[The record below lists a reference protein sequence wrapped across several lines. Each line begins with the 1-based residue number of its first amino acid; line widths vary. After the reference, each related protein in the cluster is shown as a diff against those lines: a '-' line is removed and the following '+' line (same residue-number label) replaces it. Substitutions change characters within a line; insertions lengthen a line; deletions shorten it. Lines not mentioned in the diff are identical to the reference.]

1 MKDTI
6 AADISYCSYEC
17 ISRKG
22 NPAMRVSDITYVKN
36 EYVKEAEPIK
46 PLWESSA
53 AKALEGMRLP
63 EEKRLDTL
71 ELHVDEDTSY
81 TTNAP
86 KKKEGCIV
94 VLQKYHFLD
103 DIEQYV
109 GIFEKYAKGEIS
121 KYDFEGYIA
130 GAEKALGS
138 ALNNGF
144 FYSIT
149 RGVYNL
155 VDEMKENLK
164 NGVANTLENLKTK
177 FSIEGREFT
186 YKEMSAIQ
194 KTGSYLQKMIGGNSP
209 CGYDDYMKMGM
220 ARAYAYKP
228 ELGLTKDQADV
239 LSEAA
244 ERMIQQKLE
253 NNKHWIEIAASEE
266 QNSRWKGYYIGGTIA
281 VASNT
286 QIISGI
292 MNAFSEMDPT
302 DPDSVE
308 KAVKRYQEL
317 LKPWNERCASYIAT
331 QAPGYASGYVQ
342 EKSADFRKEF
352 YSYWNRNVV

>member
-1 MKDTI
+1 
-6 AADISYCSYEC
+6 
-17 ISRKG
+17 
-22 NPAMRVSDITYVKN
+22 
-36 EYVKEAEPIK
+36 
-46 PLWESSA
+46 
-53 AKALEGMRLP
+53 
-63 EEKRLDTL
+63 
-71 ELHVDEDTSY
+71 
-81 TTNAP
+81 
-86 KKKEGCIV
+86 
-94 VLQKYHFLD
+94 
-103 DIEQYV
+103 
-109 GIFEKYAKGEIS
+109 
-121 KYDFEGYIA
+121 
-130 GAEKALGS
+130 
-138 ALNNGF
+138 
-144 FYSIT
+144 
-149 RGVYNL
+149 
-155 VDEMKENLK
+155 
-164 NGVANTLENLKTK
+164 
-177 FSIEGREFT
+177 
-186 YKEMSAIQ
+186 
-194 KTGSYLQKMIGGNSP
+194 
-209 CGYDDYMKMGM
+209 MGM

-308 KAVKRYQEL
+308 NAVKRYQEL

>member
-1 MKDTI
+1 
-6 AADISYCSYEC
+6 
-17 ISRKG
+17 
-22 NPAMRVSDITYVKN
+22 MRVSDITYAKN
-36 EYVKEAEPIK
+36 EYVKAAEPIK

-63 EEKRLDTL
+63 EEKRVDTL
-71 ELHVDEDTSY
+71 ELHVDESAPL
-81 TTNAP
+81 TTNVP
-86 KKKEGCIV
+86 KKNREDCVI
-94 VLQKYHFLD
+94 VLQEYHYLND
-103 DIEQYV
+103 MEQYV

-121 KYDFEGYIA
+121 EYDFEGYIV
-130 GAEKALGS
+130 GAEKTLGS
-138 ALNNGF
+138 ALCPGD
-144 FYSIT
+144 FYGIYQEI
-149 RGVYNL
+149 YNL

-164 NGVANTLENLKTK
+164 NGVANTLDNLKTK
-177 FSIEGREFT
+177 FTIEGREFT
-186 YKEMSAIQ
+186 YKEMSALY

-228 ELGLTKDQADV
+228 ELGLTRDQADV
-239 LSEAA
+239 LRIAA
-244 ERMIQQKLE
+244 ERRINERLE
-253 NNKHWIEIAASEE
+253 NNKKWIELAASEE

-317 LKPWNERCASYIAT
+317 LKPWNERCAGYIAT

>member
-1 MKDTI
+1 
-6 AADISYCSYEC
+6 
-17 ISRKG
+17 
-22 NPAMRVSDITYVKN
+22 MRVSDIAYARN

-53 AKALEGMRLP
+53 GKALEGTRLP
-63 EEKRLDTL
+63 EETRMDII
-71 ELHVDEDTSY
+71 EFHVYESTPH

-86 KKKEGCIV
+86 KKKREDCVI
-94 VLQKYHFLD
+94 VLQEYHFLND
-103 DIEQYV
+103 MDQYV

-121 KYDFEGYIA
+121 EYDFEGYIA
-130 GAEKALGS
+130 GAEKAMGS

-164 NGVANTLENLKTK
+164 NGVANTLDNLKTK
-177 FSIEGREFT
+177 FTIEGRDFT

-209 CGYDDYMKMGM
+209 CSYDDYMKMGM

-228 ELGLTKDQADV
+228 ELGLTRDQADV
-239 LSEAA
+239 LRIAA
-244 ERMIQQKLE
+244 ERRINERLE
-253 NNKHWIEIAASEE
+253 NNKKWIEIAASEE

-292 MNAFSEMDPT
+292 VKAFSEMDPT
-302 DPDSVE
+302 DPSSVE
-308 KAVKRYQEL
+308 NAVKRYQEL

-331 QAPGYASGYVQ
+331 QAPGYARGYVQ
-342 EKSADFRKEF
+342 QKSADFWKEF
-352 YSYWNRNVV
+352 YSYWNQKVV

>member
-1 MKDTI
+1 
-6 AADISYCSYEC
+6 
-17 ISRKG
+17 
-22 NPAMRVSDITYVKN
+22 MRVSDITYVKN

-103 DIEQYV
+103 DIDQYV

-194 KTGSYLQKMIGGNSP
+194 KTGSYLQKMIVGNSP

-286 QIISGI
+286 QIISG
-292 MNAFSEMDPT
+292 
-302 DPDSVE
+302 
-308 KAVKRYQEL
+308 
-317 LKPWNERCASYIAT
+317 
-331 QAPGYASGYVQ
+331 
-342 EKSADFRKEF
+342 FR
-352 YSYWNRNVV
+352 